1 MIRSRLSRNGIRRV
15 ATSLDRQVAD
25 GISLDE
31 PATLMGLVQAI
42 IRRESGP
49 LPGGRPCWYP
59 YETVAKGVALA
70 ETRRFF

>member
-1 MIRSRLSRNGIRRV
+1 
-15 ATSLDRQVAD
+15 
-25 GISLDE
+25 
-31 PATLMGLVQAI
+31 MGLVQAI